1 MSQLASLYHKDKKGA
16 VRIWKVWADG
26 ACVKTEYGHVGG
38 QMVTSSYKCEP
49 KNVGRS
55 NATTSE
61 EQAVKEAESF
71 WKEKKRIKYSEDPNK
86 ACAAIRKPML
96 AKLYNAK
103 KWKLARYYAQP
114 KLDGVRA
121 TAYWEDDK
129 VVLQSRGGK
138 FYTGAHEVVADL
150 EQWLPKESMLDGELY
165 IHGVSCQ
172 VIVSLAK
179 KRKEGS
185 EKLQFHVY
193 DYPIVE
199 GNETLPYSKR
209 LEALTAL
216 SNEHAFGR
224 ELPLDGSYPYVIFG
238 TVAVP
243 VKSIEMVDTSL
254 IKTDAELDAY
264 EAECIKR
271 GYEGVILRDPTGI
284 YQFGYRSSELVKLKR
299 FEDAE
304 FEVVEYYPGVGK
316 FEKLALFLLKN
327 DGDTDQT
334 FEVAAP
340 GDFEERAQ
348 FLIDGDKYIGRKLT
362 VQFQGRTDS
371 GIPRFPVGKLFRE
384 DEDLEEED

>member
-1 MSQLASLYHKDKKGA
+1 MLKPLYHKDKKGQT
-16 VRIWKVWADG
+16 RIWKVWADG
-26 ACVKTEYGHVGG
+26 EYVKTEYGHVGG
-38 QMVTSSYKCEP
+38 QMVQSSYKCEP

-55 NATTSE
+55 NATTVA
-61 EQAVKEAESF
+61 EQAEREAQSL
-71 WKEKKRIKYSEDPNK
+71 WNEKKRIKYSEDPNK
-86 ACAAIRKPML
+86 ACAVIRKPML
-96 AKLYNAK
+96 AKLYNPK
-103 KWKLARYYAQP
+103 KTKLPQYGQP

-121 TAYWEDDK
+121 MAYWEDGK

-150 EQWLPKESMLDGELY
+150 EQWLPQDSMLDGELY

-172 VIVSLAK
+172 VIVSYAK

-185 EKLQFHVY
+185 EKLQYHVY

-199 GNETLPYSKR
+199 GDESLIFKDRNNCLANLIYEMNQNHHGAAGSKHIKHVNTELLHAQSSIDGYEKDR
-209 LEALTAL
+209 LE
-216 SNEHAFGR
+216 E
-224 ELPLDGSYPYVIFG
+224 
-238 TVAVP
+238 
-243 VKSIEMVDTSL
+243 
-254 IKTDAELDAY
+254 
-264 EAECIKR
+264 
-271 GYEGVILRDPTGI
+271 GYEGIMLRDPAGI

-304 FEVVEYYPGVGK
+304 FEVVECYPGIGK
-316 FEKLALFLLKN
+316 FDKLALFLLKN
-327 DGDTDQT
+327 DNGTDQT

-348 FLIDGDKYIGRKLT
+348 FLIDGPKYIGRKLT

-384 DEDLEEED
+384 DEDLDEE